1 MSNFNDDLF
10 TETGEKPKKKNKQMN
25 DADILKA
32 LAFINMLI
40 KSDDSKNDDFSELA
54 DEDDWERLGNQ
65 LMEVVNGLQAAGFT
79 RSESVMFT
87 DTMLETIGGTIL
99 SK

>member
-10 TETGEKPKKKNKQMN
+10 TETDKKPKKENKQMN
-25 DADILKA
+25 NADMLKA

-40 KSDDSKNDDFSELA
+40 KSDNSKNNNFSELA
-54 DEDDWERLGNQ
+54 DEDDWGKLGNQ

-79 RSESVMFT
+79 RSEAVMFT
-87 DTMLETIGGTIL
+87 DTILEIIGSTVL